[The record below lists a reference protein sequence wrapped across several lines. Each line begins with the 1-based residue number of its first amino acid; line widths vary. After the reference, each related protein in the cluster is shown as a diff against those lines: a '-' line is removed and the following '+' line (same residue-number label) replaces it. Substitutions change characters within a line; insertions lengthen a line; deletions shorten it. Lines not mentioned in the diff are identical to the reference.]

1 MKKRKKQHRQP
12 AAATIAAVVILAVI
26 WLMGGNPTQ
35 IQSVAEHPLAK
46 IQQLVQEKQQQSSTT
61 KANVQQSDLAKL
73 NYVAGKSAI
82 VNVNGGKSQLKMAD
96 WQQNRVNYRNLDSL
110 NRTSQ
115 ANVAYLEPRNL
126 ANDSLRVRQ
135 YIQPTGWHQKFV
147 TGEPIINR
155 GHLIAYSL
163 SKGIAQ
169 DGNYQPNLPSGDQN
183 NPKNL
188 FTQTAFSNQKLQ
200 TIYEAKV
207 RAALRAN
214 QKVIYSVQPI
224 FRSDELMAR
233 GVQLQALSADGS
245 LNFNV
250 YIYNVQPGVEL
261 DYATGRST
269 VDHQMTVP
277 EVTE

>member
-1 MKKRKKQHRQP
+1 
-12 AAATIAAVVILAVI
+12 
-26 WLMGGNPTQ
+26 MGGNPAQ

-73 NYVAGKSAI
+73 NYVTGKAAV

-115 ANVAYLEPRNL
+115 ANVACLEPRNL

-147 TGEPIINR
+147 AGEPIINR

-169 DGNYQPNLPSGDQN
+169 NGSYQPNLPSGDQN

-224 FRSDELMAR
+224 FRSNELMAR

-245 LNFNV
+245 LDFNV
-250 YIYNVQPGVEL
+250 YIYNVQPGVEF

-269 VDHQMTVP
+269 INHQMTVP
-277 EVTE
+277 EATE